1 MAAGLA
7 HLRFQIEH
15 ALRGRVTAPFD
26 YHDRSAAE
34 NVSTGIDELDLL
46 TGGFPRGALTEI
58 FGPGSSGRA
67 TLFSAALRVRTANRE
82 GCALID
88 AGDSFDPVS
97 AQAAG
102 ADLSKLLW
110 IRCRRIEQALRA
122 TDLILQGGGF
132 GFVCVDLGGVSRE
145 TARKIPLDTWFRFRR
160 AVENTRTVLLVI
172 EQEANAKTCASLVLK
187 LAPGKIHWSSIRQ
200 NENGRIQSGG
210 MIEQPFAR
218 LLDGVDVRAEVVRS
232 RVKPVTRLEFRGN
245 HLQAGSNRVKTQEAI
260 FRANSSWSL
269 SRDRRESQQA

>member
-7 HLRFQIEH
+7 HLRSQIEQ

-46 TGGFPRGALTEI
+46 AGGFPRGALTEV

-67 TLFSAALRVRTANRE
+67 TLFIAALGVRTANGE
-82 GCALID
+82 ECALID
-88 AGDSFDPVS
+88 GGDSFDPAS

-110 IRCRRIEQALRA
+110 IRCRKIEQALRA
-122 TDLILQGGGF
+122 VDLILQGGGF

-160 AVENTRTVLLVI
+160 AVENTRTVLLALA
-172 EQEANAKTCASLVLK
+172 QEANAKTCASLVLK
-187 LAPGKIHWSSIRQ
+187 LAPGRNHWSSVRK

-210 MIEQPFAR
+210 MLEQPFAR

-232 RVKPVTRLEFRGN
+232 RVKPVMKLEFRGD
-245 HLQAGSNRVKTQEAI
+245 HLQAGTNGMKAQETT
-260 FRANSSWSL
+260 FRANSAWKL
-269 SRDRRESQQA
+269 PCERLESQQK

>member
-1 MAAGLA
+1 MPSGLA
-7 HLRFQIEH
+7 HLRSQIEQ
-15 ALRGRVTAPFD
+15 ALRGRVIAPFD

-46 TGGFPRGALTEI
+46 TGGLPRGALTEV

-67 TLFSAALRVRTANRE
+67 TLFISALSVRTANE
-82 GCALID
+82 EECALID
-88 AGDSFDPVS
+88 AGDSFDPAS

-102 ADLSKLLW
+102 ADLRKLLW
-110 IRCRRIEQALRA
+110 IRCRKIEHALRA
-122 TDLILQGGGF
+122 ADLILQGGGF

-160 AVENTRTVLLVI
+160 AVENTRTVLLAL

-187 LAPGKIHWSSIRQ
+187 LAPGRVHWSSVKQ

-210 MIEQPFAR
+210 MLEQPFAR
-218 LLDGVDVRAEVVRS
+218 LLDGMDVRAEVVRS

-245 HLQAGSNRVKTQEAI
+245 HLQAGTNGVKAQEAT
-260 FRANSSWSL
+260 FRASSAWKL
-269 SRDRRESQQA
+269 SRDRLESRQK